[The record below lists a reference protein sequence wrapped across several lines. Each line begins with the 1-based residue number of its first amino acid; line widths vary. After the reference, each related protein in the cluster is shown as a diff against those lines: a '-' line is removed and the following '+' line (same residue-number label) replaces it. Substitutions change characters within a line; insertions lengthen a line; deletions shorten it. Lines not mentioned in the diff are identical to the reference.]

1 MPRTK
6 HNKSDGFDDE
16 KKDEEQRE
24 NDDET
29 VKWSF
34 TNMCSRCVL
43 IMAKIRLILHNSD
56 VMTDVRFSI
65 EERGMAMHTAK

>member
-1 MPRTK
+1 MPCTK

-29 VKWSF
+29 MKWSF

-43 IMAKIRLILHNSD
+43 IMTKIRLILHIFLLILDAQWLSNRCLY
-56 VMTDVRFSI
+56 VV
-65 EERGMAMHTAK
+65 